1 MDDVNELIEQAK
13 QIGLIDT
20 KIRSALPNATKCS
33 TLQDIQASYQD
44 EGRKVSLK
52 FEDIDGM
59 IYLYLMC
66 ICVTLV
72 AMMVEVSLKHPK
84 KNADQLNSIHGDMYQ
99 SKQTN
104 NRTFGWWAGVD

>member
-72 AMMVEVSLKHPK
+72 AMMVEVSFKHPK
-84 KNADQLNSIHGDMYQ
+84 KNVDQLNSTDGNMYQ
-99 SKQTN
+99 SSKTN
-104 NRTFGWWAGVD
+104 RIFGWWASVD